1 VPSPDATDATGTPR
15 ADRAVVRPRPHPD
28 VPLDLSTLDPD
39 ELAAATAR
47 VVAAAL
53 AEDLAEV
60 GDRTSL
66 ATVPAEASGRAELLA
81 RAEGVLA
88 GSAVVAE
95 TCRQVDP
102 TIDVELRMADGDAVA
117 VGDVVAVLAGPLR
130 SVLTAERTLLN
141 LLTGLSGVAT
151 LTRRFTDAL
160 EGTGCVVRD
169 TRKTT
174 PGLRL
179 LEKAAVRAGGG
190 VCHRVGLHDHVLVK
204 ENHVAAA
211 GGVGP
216 AARAALDHAAAADVP
231 VHVQVEV
238 TTLAEAEEALAEGV
252 VDLLLD
258 NFTPQRLADA
268 VVAID
273 GRAGVEASGGITLA
287 TARAFAEAGAD
298 RLAVGALTHSAPALD
313 LALDVTQVDPTSAPD
328 ATAGG

>member
-1 VPSPDATDATGTPR
+1 MPSPDASGAAG
-15 ADRAVVRPRPHPD
+15 ADHAPAVVRPRPHPD
-28 VPLDLSTLDPD
+28 VPLDLATLDAGA
-39 ELAAATAR
+39 LAAATEAI
-47 VVAAAL
+47 VATAL
-53 AEDLAEV
+53 AEDLADV

-66 ATVPAEASGRAELLA
+66 ATVPTHASGRAQLVA
-81 RAEGVLA
+81 RADGVLA
-88 GSAVVAE
+88 GTAVVAE

-102 TIDVELRMADGDAVA
+102 TIRVELHMADGDRVA
-117 VGDVVAVLAGPLR
+117 VGDVVAELAGPLR

-151 LTRRFTDAL
+151 LTRRFADAL
-160 EGTGCVVRD
+160 QGTGCVVRD

-174 PGLRL
+174 PGQRL

-238 TTLAEAEEALAEGV
+238 TTLAEAEQAIAEGV

-258 NFTPQRLADA
+258 NFTPQRLAEA

-273 GRAGVEASGGITLA
+273 GRAGVEASGGITLE

-313 LALDVTQVDPTSAPD
+313 LALDVTQVDDVTPD
-328 ATAGG
+328 ETAGR